1 MKILGTTAI
10 YGIMGQPVAHSL
22 SPLFQNWFLR
32 QHRINAAYLPLPVDN
47 AASLPTVLAGLH
59 SCGIAGFNVTV
70 PYKEAVA
77 KIVDCDD
84 DARAIGAINTV
95 RRTSDG
101 WQACNTDYIGIQ
113 QVLTA
118 LLGTTEA
125 CEVVLFGAGG
135 TARAV
140 LHGCNQIGIKKIGLC
155 NRTASRAE
163 ALVKHSKNEYYQTVI
178 EPIAWN
184 QSSVSSACQRAAMV
198 INTTTIGLH
207 NHDPFPFNIPP
218 CRGAKQGAAFDAVYR
233 PNGITSFTTAASRQG
248 RRAIDGLPLLIAQGV
263 ASFYYWHQLSIDR
276 QLALNDMCQQL
287 QRTPCVMNSW
297 GNNQ

>member
-10 YGIMGQPVAHSL
+10 YGIIGQPVAHSL
-22 SPLFQNWFLR
+22 SPLFQNRFLR
-32 QHRINAAYLPLPVDN
+32 QHHIDAAYLPLPVDHE
-47 AASLPTVLAGLH
+47 ASIPTVLAGLH

-101 WQACNTDYIGIQ
+101 WQACNTDYLGIQ

-118 LLGTTEA
+118 LIGTIEA
-125 CEVVLFGAGG
+125 SEVVLFGAGG

-140 LHGCNQIGIKKIGLC
+140 LHACNQMGVKKIGLC
-155 NRTASRAE
+155 NRTASRAKMLAIHAQDE
-163 ALVKHSKNEYYQTVI
+163 HYQTVV
-178 EPIAWN
+178 ESIAWDQQAVN
-184 QSSVSSACQRAAMV
+184 RVCKRAAVV

-207 NHDPFPFNIPP
+207 NHDPFPFDILP
-218 CRGAKQGAAFDAVYR
+218 CNGAKQGAAFDAVYR
-233 PNGITSFTTAASRQG
+233 PNGITSFTTAASKQG

-276 QLALNDMCQQL
+276 QLALDDMCQQL